1 MLQQICGYNLDSSIP
16 QEFNGSLRH
25 FVDGGFPIEEN
36 IDFVEDQPMV
46 IPTKFVSNWPSSFG
60 DED

>member
-1 MLQQICGYNLDSSIP
+1 
-16 QEFNGSLRH
+16 LRH
-25 FVDGGFPIEEN
+25 FVDGGFPIGEN
-36 IDFVEDQPMV
+36 IDFVEDQPMI